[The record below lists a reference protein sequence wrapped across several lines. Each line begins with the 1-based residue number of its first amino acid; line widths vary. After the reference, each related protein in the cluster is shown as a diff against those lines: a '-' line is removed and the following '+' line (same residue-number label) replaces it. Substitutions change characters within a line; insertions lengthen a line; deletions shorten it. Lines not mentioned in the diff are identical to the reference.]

1 MANSIAVNTL
11 KPVSRTTLSEQ
22 VALQL
27 ASELTAGR
35 WRPGEKLPSE
45 AELCKVFRVGR
56 STLREALKSLAFI
69 GLIMMRAGGGS
80 YVAEQPSKYLNGL
93 LLGKGVLNT
102 QKDIHDLTEARILLE
117 VEVAALCALRASEQD
132 LRALEKLLKQMKTAI
147 AQGGA
152 GFRQLDLGF
161 HLAIA
166 VGSKNQVLSEMLN
179 HIRKALQELITKSLQ
194 LPAGMALAYRQH
206 KQILEV
212 LKQRNPARARQTM
225 RSHLRAFQRG
235 YNVLFRLPQ

>member
-1 MANSIAVNTL
+1 MESVAVSAL

-22 VALQL
+22 VAMQL
-27 ASELTAGR
+27 ASELKAGR
-35 WRPGEKLPSE
+35 WKPGEKLPSE
-45 AELCKVFRVGR
+45 ADLCKVFRVGR
-56 STLREALKSLAFI
+56 STLREALKSLSFI
-69 GLIMMRAGGGS
+69 GLILMRAGGGS

-102 QKDIHDLTEARILLE
+102 QKDINDLTEARILLE
-117 VEVAALCALRASEQD
+117 TEVAGLCALRASEQD
-132 LRALEKLLKQMKTAI
+132 LQTLEKLLKQMKTAI

-179 HIRKALQELITKSLQ
+179 HIRKALQELISKSLQ
-194 LPAGMALAYRQH
+194 LPAGMTMAYKQH
-206 KQILEV
+206 QRILEV
-212 LKQRNPARARQTM
+212 LRQRDPARARQTM

-235 YNVLFRLPQ
+235 YKVVFHLPR

>member
-1 MANSIAVNTL
+1 
-11 KPVSRTTLSEQ
+11 
-22 VALQL
+22 
-27 ASELTAGR
+27 
-35 WRPGEKLPSE
+35 
-45 AELCKVFRVGR
+45 
-56 STLREALKSLAFI
+56 
-69 GLIMMRAGGGS
+69 MRAGGGS
-80 YVAEQPSKYLNGL
+80 YVAEQPSKYLNGV

-117 VEVAALCALRASEQD
+117 TEVAALCALRASEQD
-132 LRALEKLLKQMKTAI
+132 LQTLEELLKQMKTAI

-194 LPAGMALAYRQH
+194 LPAGMALAYKQH

-235 YNVLFRLPQ
+235 YNVLFRLPK

>member
-1 MANSIAVNTL
+1 VANSIAVNAL

-102 QKDIHDLTEARILLE
+102 QKDI
-117 VEVAALCALRASEQD
+117 
-132 LRALEKLLKQMKTAI
+132 LLKQMKTAI